1 MQEPQTKVEMLQWVN
16 DEWEALNDWLARIPP
31 AERERPGVEGG
42 DWSIKDLMAHVTAWE
57 KLMVQWLLEAARGET
72 PQRPVPGL
80 TWDDLD
86 LLNQRIYDQNHDR
99 PLVDVEADY
108 HAFHQTA
115 LETVLPLS
123 EEELFTA
130 GRYDWM
136 NDRPL
141 WYVVAGNMWNHY
153 QEHREGLETWLAG
166 QS

>member
-16 DEWEALNDWLARIPP
+16 DEWEALNELLACIPP

-57 KLMVQWLLEAARGET
+57 KLMVQWLQEAARGET

-86 LLNQRIYDQNHDR
+86 LLNQRIYYQNHDR

-108 HAFHQTA
+108 YAFHQIA
-115 LETVLPLS
+115 LETVTPLV
-123 EEELFTA
+123 
-130 GRYDWM
+130 GRGALHG
-136 NDRPL
+136 RPL
-141 WYVVAGNMWNHY
+141 RLDERPAALVRRRRQYVEPLPGAPRGAGNLV
-153 QEHREGLETWLAG
+153 G
-166 QS
+166 